1 MRPEIGHT
9 IDPVKDVLR
18 VGFPSESNTL
28 AAHDTHVCALA
39 RYLVPGARAPISPPS
54 PIFTIFSLARA
65 LCNCSSES

>member
-28 AAHDTHVCALA
+28 SACTHVCAPCTSA
-39 RYLVPGARAPISPPS
+39 PVVPF
-54 PIFTIFSLARA
+54 FTVSLFRHRSRDTIAFFIYDY
-65 LCNCSSES
+65 

>member
-28 AAHDTHVCALA
+28 HLAHARVRPPAPLFPPLVPLSPQSLSLIFPSRA
-39 RYLVPGARAPISPPS
+39 RYYGTA
-54 PIFTIFSLARA
+54 F
-65 LCNCSSES
+65 